1 MVNKTATEIMKQ
13 TEKKENSLKVG
24 EERRI
29 NSSESSD
36 MALFWSKDLFLS
48 SSARAMWDSLKAG
61 VADIDHALLQSC
73 S

>member
-29 NSSESSD
+29 NSTELSD
-36 MALFWSKDLFLS
+36 MALF
-48 SSARAMWDSLKAG
+48 
-61 VADIDHALLQSC
+61 
-73 S
+73 